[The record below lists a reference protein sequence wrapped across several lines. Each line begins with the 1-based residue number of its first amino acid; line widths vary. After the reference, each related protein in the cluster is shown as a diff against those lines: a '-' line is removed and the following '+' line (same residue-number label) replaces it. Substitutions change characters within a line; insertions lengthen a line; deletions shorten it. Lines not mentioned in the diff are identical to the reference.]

1 MDTSHFSCVNFNSYQ
16 LHLQDNWG
24 HHQLHLQDNWG
35 LLKLKIA
42 IDILVNVSLQN
53 K

>member
-1 MDTSHFSCVNFNSYQ
+1 MDTSHFSCVNFNSY
-16 LHLQDNWG
+16 
-24 HHQLHLQDNWG
+24 QLHLQDNWG